1 MYNSNNPAGK
11 NFKKSPDRKPPAR
24 LLVRNALTMNTNK
37 PSMRTAAKNIKQS
50 VVPQSAKSILAM
62 IRKLPNKMVQQIYK
76 GLESLEPD
84 DLDMLGKKKYPGE

>member
-1 MYNSNNPAGK
+1 MYN
-11 NFKKSPDRKPPAR
+11 F
-24 LLVRNALTMNTNK
+24 NK
-37 PSMRTAAKNIKQS
+37 PKMSKPAALSMKKGPVAKKTGN
-50 VVPQSAKSILAM
+50 PQSAKSILAM

>member
-1 MYNSNNPAGK
+1 MYN
-11 NFKKSPDRKPPAR
+11 F
-24 LLVRNALTMNTNK
+24 NK
-37 PSMRTAAKNIKQS
+37 PKTSKMNSMPMKKAPMAKKPGS
-50 VVPQSAKSILAM
+50 PQSAKSILAM